1 LTIHYKS
8 ADPFGFLSGNGLMN
22 FLWEDVK
29 YIHANEIDIETKN
42 PYVIY
47 QCSLVVS
54 GSKYPLTIQCA
65 TSDDLEH
72 LVSTM
77 QYFIRSSRLARDTAL
92 GGTPYRLQGLV
103 LNNDLVVDKLWANSP
118 AWNAVSYIETAQP
131 NHVAQ
136 LDASQQVKA
145 GVVLGDH
152 LWSVGK
158 TAGDQQEKKDFEKG
172 LSTLPVTLFVAS
184 DSDWNKALI
193 AKNSNMTPTF
203 RPKLRKLLL
212 AL

>member
-1 LTIHYKS
+1 
-8 ADPFGFLSGNGLMN
+8 
-22 FLWEDVK
+22 
-29 YIHANEIDIETKN
+29 
-42 PYVIY
+42 
-47 QCSLVVS
+47 
-54 GSKYPLTIQCA
+54 
-65 TSDDLEH
+65 
-72 LVSTM
+72 M

-92 GGTPYRLQGLV
+92 GGMPYRLQGLV

-118 AWNAVSYIETAQP
+118 ASNAVSYIETAQP

-158 TAGDQQEKKDFEKG
+158 TTGDQQEKKDFEKG
-172 LSTLPVTLFVAS
+172 LSALPVTLFVTS
-184 DSDWNKALI
+184 DSEWNKALI

-203 RPKLRKLLL
+203 RPKLRNVLL